1 MAKKP
6 LKAAASSPAPQ
17 VPARVS
23 ARMPGRAAPPMRRGR
38 GMTYLWI
45 VTIVVLLLPWI
56 FASLI
61 VFFFGMMPTMVALII
76 DRTQQK
82 YAAICV
88 AGLNFAGVFP
98 YLLKLWQGPQTF
110 DAAGQIITDVFALFV
125 MYGAA
130 GFGWMVFTAVPPV
143 VHAVLTI
150 LDQQRVTLLRTNQR
164 RIVEEWGESVARSQ
178 ESVDKSK
185 AA

>member
-6 LKAAASSPAPQ
+6 LKAAASPPTVRPPAR
-17 VPARVS
+17 VPARMAQPTAS
-23 ARMPGRAAPPMRRGR
+23 ARRSR

-56 FASLI
+56 FATLI
-61 VFFFGMMPTMVALII
+61 VFFFGMMPTLVALII

-82 YAAICV
+82 YAAVCV

-130 GFGWMVFTAVPPV
+130 GFGWMVFMAVPPV
-143 VHAVLTI
+143 VHAILTI
-150 LDQQRVTLLRTNQR
+150 LDQQRVTLLRGNQR
-164 RIVEEWGESVARSQ
+164 RIIEEWGESVARTQ
-178 ESVDKSK
+178 ETGDKSK

>member
-1 MAKKP
+1 MP
-6 LKAAASSPAPQ
+6 
-17 VPARVS
+17 
-23 ARMPGRAAPPMRRGR
+23 ARMPRQTAASTRRSR
-38 GMTYLWI
+38 GMTYLWF

-56 FASLI
+56 FATLI
-61 VFFFGMMPTMVALII
+61 VFFFGMMPTLVALII

-82 YAAICV
+82 FAAVSV

-150 LDQQRVTLLRTNQR
+150 LDQQRVTLLRSNQR
-164 RIVEEWGESVARSQ
+164 RIIEEWGEGVARTQ
-178 ESVDKSK
+178 ESGEKSK